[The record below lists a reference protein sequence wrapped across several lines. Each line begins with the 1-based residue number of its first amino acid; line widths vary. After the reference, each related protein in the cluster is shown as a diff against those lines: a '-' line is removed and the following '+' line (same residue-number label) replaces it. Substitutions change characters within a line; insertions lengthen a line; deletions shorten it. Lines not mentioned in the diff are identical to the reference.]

1 MFFEYPRE
9 EMLRDHAFFV
19 GVDGEGGQQPAGGSA
34 QARVSELEAEVARL
48 REQLGKAKGMN
59 DAMWEAV
66 VKQIVDEKKGGAA
79 NGRGEE
85 DAEEGGRRKKRGR
98 TQP

>member
-1 MFFEYPRE
+1 
-9 EMLRDHAFFV
+9 MLRDHAFFV
-19 GVDGEGGQQPAGGSA
+19 GADAEGAQQPAGASA
-34 QARVSELEAEVARL
+34 QARVAELEAEVARL

-66 VKQIVDEKKGGAA
+66 VKQIVDEKGGAA
-79 NGRGEE
+79 ANRRGGE

>member
-1 MFFEYPRE
+1 
-9 EMLRDHAFFV
+9 MLRDHAFFV
-19 GVDGEGGQQPAGGSA
+19 GANAEGGQQPAGASA
-34 QARVSELEAEVARL
+34 QARVAELEGEVAQL

-66 VKQIVDEKKGGAA
+66 VKQIVDEKKGGTAA